1 MCSREYTHRG
11 DQLFNHIKTVHKISY
26 PGNVGQYEYEFDN
39 HTQTTLP
46 FAKKLRLD
54 LDNSE
59 SRAGKAAV
67 NVDKEV
73 NNEAEVVTGNDFLNL
88 EIQQINLHVPDI
100 FEVGADIPSF
110 SFSII

>member
-1 MCSREYTHRG
+1 MTE
-11 DQLFNHIKTVHKISY
+11 KIIQQCQHWAW
-26 PGNVGQYEYEFDN
+26 N
-39 HTQTTLP
+39 
-46 FAKKLRLD
+46 KLRLD

-110 SFSII
+110 SFSIIWKFFLYYTIITEYIWILSLRYV